1 MAKINPP
8 RTLNGF
14 AKALAKRLFVETKF
28 MRKALDRNKQLT
40 QIVKL
45 DDEYLKRYN
54 EFKKAYEKATKGMS
68 EKDKGKS
75 QKLFA
80 LNDGT
85 QFQTR
90 TGYKIV
96 NEKANF
102 RQQKRVL
109 SKLFPGL
116 SENYELGHKNLSVL
130 RGYIALSLS
139 VFEGDP
145 DFTDKE
151 RKALLALHSIT
162 GEIDKIDKVIGSQ
175 KENKIEL
182 VEKLRALAE
191 TSPDL
196 TLNWKKDVDLI
207 KGLSANVELELEWK
221 ELNQFKGRLS
231 AWVGSMFAD
240 IIRGSMDSF
249 YRELGGVDISE
260 MRGSSSIQDDIE
272 SLIGDTIDPKK
283 KYRKKPS
290 RSSPKEKGVK
300 GKRKKIAR
308 KRIKK
313 IVPRRESKGPASA
326 PLALLGILN
335 SKLPETVRQNMVDPR
350 LVNRTGRFA
359 DSVKVTDVT
368 TTAQGFPSIGY
379 TYQREIYETFEVGNR
394 QGSTNRDPRR
404 LIDMSIRQLA
414 AQFALGRFYT
424 RRV

>member
-1 MAKINPP
+1 MAITPP

-14 AKALAKRLFVETKF
+14 AKALAKRLFVETKY

-40 QIVKL
+40 QIVSL
-45 DDEYLKRYN
+45 DGEYLTRYN
-54 EFKKAYEKATKGMS
+54 EFKTAYENATKGMS
-68 EKDKGKS
+68 KRDKGKS

-80 LNDGT
+80 LDDGT
-85 QFQTR
+85 QFQIR
-90 TGYKIV
+90 TGSKIV
-96 NEKANF
+96 NEEANF

-109 SKLFPGL
+109 SKLFPNL
-116 SENYELGHKNLSVL
+116 SDSYELGHKNLSVL

-145 DFTDKE
+145 DFTAQE

-162 GEIDKIDKVIGSQ
+162 GEIDKIDKEMGSQ

-207 KGLSANVELELEWK
+207 KGLGANVELELEWK

-249 YRELGGVDISE
+249 YKELGGVDISQ

-272 SLIGDTIDPKK
+272 SMLVDTIDPKK
-283 KYRKKPS
+283 KYKKK
-290 RSSPKEKGVK
+290 RSNSASDTTGKK
-300 GKRKKIAR
+300 GKRTKIER

-313 IVPRRESKGPASA
+313 ITPRKESKGPAAA

-335 SKLPETVRQNMVDPR
+335 SKLPETVRGNMVDPR

-359 DSVKVTDVT
+359 NSVKVTDISR
-368 TTAQGFPSIGY
+368 TAQGFPSIGY
-379 TYQREIYETFEVGNR
+379 TYEREIYETFELGNR
-394 QGSTNRDPRR
+394 QGSVNRDPRR
-404 LIDMSIRQLA
+404 LIDLSIRQLA